1 METTDGSHRGLPL
14 RMPSAE
20 PAIRQLLLLNPWI
33 CLSANFPWLSSTNKS
48 TTGALEPGHSCPV
61 KDSSKGHF
69 TQGLPTGLA
78 KTISELHCGEV
89 LPAYIYF
96 ALPTTQ
102 APLAFTDIPPSKPPA
117 HLTLLQHLP
126 LGVAQVT
133 ESMQDTSV
141 SLELS
146 ATVVLKSEVGQ
157 REGLQTRNISVFSLL
172 DWVTVKECSIFS
184 WFSLSRGSIWYF
196 KKDLFKCH
204 RG

>member
-1 METTDGSHRGLPL
+1 M
-14 RMPSAE
+14 
-20 PAIRQLLLLNPWI
+20 
-33 CLSANFPWLSSTNKS
+33 
-48 TTGALEPGHSCPV
+48 
-61 KDSSKGHF
+61 
-69 TQGLPTGLA
+69 
-78 KTISELHCGEV
+78 
-89 LPAYIYF
+89 
-96 ALPTTQ
+96 
-102 APLAFTDIPPSKPPA
+102 
-117 HLTLLQHLP
+117 
-126 LGVAQVT
+126 T

-172 DWVTVKECSIFS
+172 DWVTVKECSIFY